1 MTAEVAAVTFRCR
14 DPRKVGMFW
23 AQVLGVKVAATSDSG
38 STAILAA
45 IPMYFQRAESPATAE
60 GMPDD
65 TVHLDLVS
73 DDLDADATR
82 LCELG
87 ATEVRRDQWHSSR
100 SITFLDIEGN
110 RFDLITR

>member
-1 MTAEVAAVTFRCR
+1 MTVEVAAVTFRCH

-23 AQVLGVKVAATSDSG
+23 AEVLGVNVAATADSG

-45 IPMYFQRAESPATAE
+45 LPMYFQRAESPVTTE
-60 GMPDD
+60 RTPGGD
-65 TVHLDLVS
+65 VHLDLVS
-73 DDLDADATR
+73 DDLDSDATR
-82 LCELG
+82 LRELG